1 MARLAS
7 ADPPHESG
15 ASADVTS
22 LDVAGLLKEY
32 GGWGL
37 SAILM
42 GVIAKQYADNKALSG
57 GHIERLI
64 TGLTAATQAAGSVQS
79 ALNELRALID
89 ASGKTIG
96 DHTHQIGILIEKVQ
110 HGFGNTSSAMQGVTN
125 ELQRIR
131 DDRRDR
137 ADRGRP

>member
-15 ASADVTS
+15 RREIVTS
-22 LDVAGLLKEY
+22 LDVAGLLREY

-64 TGLTAATQAAGSVQS
+64 TGLTAATQAAGGVQS

-110 HGFGNTSSAMQGVTN
+110 HGFGNTSQAMQGVTS

-131 DDRRDR
+131 DDRRER
-137 ADRGRP
+137 AERGRS

>member
-1 MARLAS
+1 MQRVAS
-7 ADPPHESG
+7 ADPPHFCE
-15 ASADVTS
+15 ARENLTS
-22 LDVAGLLKEY
+22 LDIAGLLREY

-64 TGLTAATQAAGSVQS
+64 TGLTAATQAAGGVQG

-110 HGFGNTSSAMQGVTN
+110 HGFGNTSQAMQGVTN

-137 ADRGRP
+137 AERGRS

>member
-1 MARLAS
+1 MTDPVALA
-7 ADPPHESG
+7 AM
-15 ASADVTS
+15 
-22 LDVAGLLKEY
+22 LKDY
-32 GGWGL
+32 GPWGIC
-37 SAILM
+37 AILL
-42 GVIAKQYADNKALSG
+42 IAVLKLYADNKALSS

-64 TGLTAATQAAGSVQS
+64 TGLTAATQAAGGVQG

-110 HGFGNTSSAMQGVTN
+110 HGFGNTSQAMQGVTN

-137 ADRGRP
+137 AERGRS

>member
-15 ASADVTS
+15 GREIVTS
-22 LDVAGLLKEY
+22 LDVAGLLREY

-64 TGLTAATQAAGSVQS
+64 TGLTAATQAAGGVQS

-110 HGFGNTSSAMQGVTN
+110 HGFGNTSQAMQGVTS

-131 DDRRDR
+131 DDRRER
-137 ADRGRP
+137 AERGRS